1 MADHLNRAAF
11 FQTSHIEQDAPMS
24 IRIALLRVLFV
35 VLAVALP
42 LAALE
47 VALRVYGPFLP
58 GRYSPH
64 MYSAPHPLYGF
75 ARVPGMVGWVKSE
88 EFLSRVAINAHGLR
102 EREIDYPKPAGTSRV
117 LVLGDSFVEGVQ
129 VKPEE
134 TFTRALEATLR
145 GRTGGQ
151 IEVINAG
158 SGGWGTAQEFEF
170 LRHEGLQ
177 YQPNV
182 VALVFYTGNDVT
194 DNSFRIK
201 GNVRNLRKPYYA
213 LRDGK
218 LELQAWTPRRPPSQ
232 AEIDALNRELYLW
245 NVFETGVLARFQ
257 PPRDTANIDDLE
269 EEILNTLV
277 EHEIRVFSS
286 SQNRAWQD
294 SWDVTEALFV
304 AARDAVE
311 ASGARF
317 LLVNAPT
324 VWQIYPAQW
333 ESFRAANKLRSDGW
347 DLDVARRRLADL
359 AARQGI
365 EYLDLAPSLMAASA
379 SEPPLYFNRDM
390 HWTAA
395 GHRAVARA
403 LAERIEERFALALRH

>member
-1 MADHLNRAAF
+1 MR
-11 FQTSHIEQDAPMS
+11 
-24 IRIALLRVLFV
+24 IRIALLRTLVV
-35 VLAVALP
+35 VLAIVIP

-88 EFLSRVAINAHGLR
+88 EFLSRVAINSRGLR
-102 EREIDYPKPAGTSRV
+102 EREIDYPKAAGTSRV

-134 TFTRALEATLR
+134 TFTRGLESLLR
-145 GRTGGQ
+145 ERAGGP

-170 LRHEGLQ
+170 LRHEGVR
-177 YQPNV
+177 YQPDV
-182 VALVFYTGNDVT
+182 VVLVFYTGNDIT

-218 LELQAWTPRRPPSQ
+218 LELQPWTARKPPSQ
-232 AEIDALNRELYLW
+232 AEIDALNRELYIW
-245 NVFETGVLARFQ
+245 NVFDSGVLARFR
-257 PPRDTANIDDLE
+257 PARDTANIDDQDNDV
-269 EEILNTLV
+269 LNTLV

-286 SQNRAWQD
+286 NQGRAWQE
-294 SWDVTEALFV
+294 SWEVTEALFV
-304 AARDAVE
+304 AARDLAE

-324 VWQIYPAQW
+324 IWQVYPAHW
-333 ESFRAANKLRSDGW
+333 ESFRSSNRLGDDGW
-347 DLDVARRRLADL
+347 DMNVARRRLADL
-359 AARQGI
+359 ASRQDL
-365 EYLDLAPSLMAASA
+365 EYLDLAPSLEAARGGS
-379 SEPPLYFNRDM
+379 SSLYFTADF

-395 GHRAVARA
+395 GHRVVAQA
-403 LAERIEERFALALRH
+403 LAERIEQRFALALEK